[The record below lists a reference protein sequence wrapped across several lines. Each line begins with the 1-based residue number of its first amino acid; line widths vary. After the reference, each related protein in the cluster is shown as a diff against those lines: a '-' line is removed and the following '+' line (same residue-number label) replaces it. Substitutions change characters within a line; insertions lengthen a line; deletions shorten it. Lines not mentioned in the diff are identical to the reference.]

1 MHQWDDK
8 SPIYRQL
15 SDQISSQ
22 IRDGDWTEGEAL
34 PSVRVVAADLK
45 INHLTVM
52 KSYQLLVD
60 DALVEK
66 RRGQG
71 MFVCAGAVAAL
82 KAKERQNF
90 IDVDIP
96 ALAEKLT
103 RMEISIEEMNKQL
116 NVLLRGQ
123 DE

>member
-1 MHQWDDK
+1 MLQWDDK

-15 SDQISSQ
+15 STQISSQ
-22 IRDGDWTEGEAL
+22 IRDGDWPEGEAL

-71 MFVCAGAVAAL
+71 MFVCVGAVAAL

>member
-1 MHQWDDK
+1 MQQWDDK

-15 SDQISSQ
+15 SEQISSQ
-22 IRDGDWTEGEAL
+22 IRDGIWQEGSAL
-34 PSVRVVAADLK
+34 PSVRGVAADLK

-60 DALVEK
+60 EALVEK

-71 MFVCAGAVAAL
+71 MFVCIGAIAAL
-82 KAKERQNF
+82 KAKERQHF

-96 ALAEKLT
+96 ALAKKLT
-103 RMEISIEEMNKQL
+103 RMEISVEEMNQQL
-116 NVLLRGQ
+116 NALLREQ
-123 DE
+123 K